1 MSADGKWSIT
11 VNSPMGAQKSDVLVK
26 TAGDAFTGTVTSP
39 QGTQEISGKVDG
51 DTLTWS
57 LSITTPMP
65 LTLEFTA
72 KVAGDDMTG
81 TAKAG
86 AFGSF
91 PLTGKRAA

>member
-1 MSADGKWSIT
+1 
-11 VNSPMGAQKSDVLVK
+11 MGAQKSEVLVK
-26 TAGDAFTGTVTSP
+26 TSGDTFTGTVTGP
-39 QGTQEISGKVDG
+39 QGSQEVSGKVDG

-57 LSITTPMP
+57 LAITQPMP